1 MIETPNKTPKLSSQ
15 GDFIAHLTLLLLI
28 ISPKLLFGASA
39 YIPELRDPLE
49 DPWQWINMEDLNI
62 GMIHSMDVG
71 PDGTI
76 WVYSGKGLYSL
87 DGSSLSRHGS
97 LVLDDENLRSIGTI
111 KTVNSNLVYMYG
123 QYFFAIWKNGKW
135 KLIEDNMAFA
145 FRLAMAQDSENKLW
159 LSSGNKIALVEDEN
173 LQWFV
178 SPVTNPINNF
188 TVDAAGRFWV
198 VESSSGTVSCQVLEK
213 NKLRIDRV
221 WPELLKVP
229 NVNARNLQNLN
240 TQIICTT
247 DGTIW
252 AGNDH
257 DSVLPVSLKPGS
269 DSWETHDLEA
279 AGGSNRIFSIL
290 ESSDG
295 IIRITASGSIL
306 RLDGKQWHVYESPEI
321 NLSQSRSI
329 LKESNDGYLW
339 FFERFI
345 RLSRI
350 DYNSGKWRTL
360 ENLLFQCETDDG
372 HQWFVEK
379 DRRIVRHNPKD
390 NSWLAF
396 DEQDGAIETVT
407 TLFARNDGNL
417 WALGSDQGVA
427 AIAVWDGETWT
438 KRSIPKLG
446 EMISP
451 HSIGETSDNQL
462 FLTGRPAG
470 QGGNDWLFPEIAIFT
485 DDLFAP
491 QQYAT
496 YPEKLKKGFGT
507 LSDGRV
513 VFGGYNIQIWD
524 GHSFQRSLELEEG
537 LRYKWANNI
546 ESTKDGT
553 IWFSFWSKGIAR
565 LKDGKWTH
573 FTESDGLSSNY
584 VSDILVLEDGQLA
597 ALTAKGLD
605 RFDGSSWYNLELPGY
620 GGVIGGSYLGQTS
633 DGAIWINIA
642 NQGWFNDQ
650 VQEKPKHGQFVSL
663 RYLPG
668 SLPPDTT
675 IKLLAEPDRY
685 ANSLLV
691 GWAGNDVWS
700 ESPRK
705 SLTYSY
711 RTNDGDWSNYKKD
724 LMTFLQDQEP
734 GVLKIEARARDS
746 DGNVDPT
753 PAMIEVS
760 ITAPFWKTRW
770 FIATIVVWAVAIAAL
785 IYALLLQRVRHI
797 SMLSRM
803 RMQFMTNIS
812 HELRTPL
819 TLIIGPLEKL
829 VRFEKESGNS
839 RLHSIVNETASMA
852 LRNAKRLNQLVE
864 QLLEVRKLETGK
876 YTPRQETFEIVSY
889 TRLAIADFDNVAQ
902 TRSQRISFETE
913 TQSQW
918 LKFDIDAYRKILDNL
933 VLNAMKYS
941 DQNATTRIR
950 MSTTSGEEEAKRSIE
965 LTVEDEGVGIP
976 EEMQSHIFEAFYTG
990 SESKLSNVRSFGVGL
1005 ALVKELVELNGG
1017 TVSVESPI
1025 NENKSGSRF
1034 TVVFPNIESC
1044 ENQEGETQES
1054 ASSLTPLP
1062 IKQEKDRE
1070 IVLVV
1075 DDQDEIREYLSQ
1087 ELSDEFDI
1095 LLAKNGAEALEIAT
1109 QEVPD
1114 LILSDVMMPEMD
1126 GIQLCREVRNSQPIS
1141 HVPIILQT
1149 ALPADDRKRIGIDAG
1164 AVDFISKPLS
1174 IPNLKGRIRN
1184 LLEIRKRFAERLK
1197 AQLIKT
1203 TDDEDE
1209 ETADTDREFIERSR
1223 EIMKEFLGHPNF
1235 GTEDFATKM
1244 GMSRATCYRK
1254 FKAVTNMPLAE
1265 FIKRYRMEKA
1275 VTLLERGEKAANVAL
1290 KVGYSESSS
1299 FSRAFKSVY
1308 NRTPGKYK
1316 EQND

>member
-1 MIETPNKTPKLSSQ
+1 
-15 GDFIAHLTLLLLI
+15 
-28 ISPKLLFGASA
+28 
-39 YIPELRDPLE
+39 
-49 DPWQWINMEDLNI
+49 MEDLNI

-71 PDGTI
+71 TDGTI

-87 DGSSLSRHGS
+87 DGSSLTRHGA
-97 LVLDDENLRSIGTI
+97 LVRANKDVRSIGTI
-111 KTVNSNLVYMYG
+111 KIVNSNLVYMYG

-145 FRLAMAQDSENKLW
+145 FRLAMAQDNENKLW

-178 SPVTNPINNF
+178 SPVSNPINNF

-198 VESSSGTVSCQVLEK
+198 VESSTGTVSCQVLDE
-213 NKLRIDRV
+213 NELRIEKE
-221 WPELLKVP
+221 WPNLLKVP
-229 NVNARNLQNLN
+229 NVNPQNLQNLN
-240 TQIICTT
+240 TQIICAT

-257 DSVLPVSLKPGS
+257 ESVLPVSLSPDS
-269 DSWETHDLEA
+269 DSWTTHDLEL

-295 IIRITASGSIL
+295 IIRITATESIL
-306 RLDGKQWHVYESPEI
+306 RLDDNEWHVYENPEI

-329 LKESNDGYLW
+329 LKESNDGNLW
-339 FFERFI
+339 FFERFV

-372 HQWFVEK
+372 YQWFVEK
-379 DRRIVRHNPKD
+379 DRRVVRHNPKE
-390 NSWLAF
+390 NSWIAF
-396 DEQDGAIETVT
+396 DKEDGAIDKVA
-407 TLFARNDGNL
+407 TLFARNDGSL

-427 AIAVWDGETWT
+427 AVAIWNGDAWT
-438 KRSIPKLG
+438 KRHLPKLG

-451 HSIGETSDNQL
+451 HSVGETADNQL
-462 FLTGRPAG
+462 FLTGRLAG
-470 QGGNDWLFPEIAIFT
+470 QGGNDWLFPETAIFT
-485 DDLFAP
+485 NDLFAP
-491 QQYAT
+491 QQYTT
-496 YPEKLKKGFGT
+496 YPEKLKRGFGT

-513 VFGGYNIQIWD
+513 IFGGYNLQIWD
-524 GHSFQRSLELEEG
+524 GYSFQRSLELEEG

-546 ESTKDGT
+546 ETTDDGAV
-553 IWFSFWSKGIAR
+553 WFSFWSKGIAR
-565 LKDGKWTH
+565 LKDGEWTH

-584 VSDILVLEDGQLA
+584 VADILVLADGQLA

-620 GGVIGGSYLGQTS
+620 EVVTGGSYLGQTN
-633 DGAIWINIA
+633 DGAIWVNIA
-642 NQGWFNDQ
+642 NQGWFNDLA
-650 VQEKPKHGQFVSL
+650 QEKPKNGQFVSL

-668 SLPPDTT
+668 ILPPDTT
-675 IKLLAEPDRY
+675 IELLAKPNRY

-691 GWAGNDVWS
+691 GWTGNDVWS
-700 ESPRK
+700 ESPRN

-711 RTNDGDWSNYKKD
+711 RTNEGEWSIYKKNII
-724 LMTFLQDQEP
+724 TFLQDLKP
-734 GVLKIEARARDS
+734 GTLKIEARARDS

-753 PAMIEVS
+753 PAVMEMTIA
-760 ITAPFWKTRW
+760 APFWKTRW
-770 FIATIVVWAVAIAAL
+770 FIATIVFWAIAIAAL

-829 VRFEKESGNS
+829 IRAEKESNDS
-839 RLHSIVNETASMA
+839 RLLTIVNETASMA

-876 YTPRQETFEIVSY
+876 YTPKQEDFEIVSY

-902 TRSQRISFETE
+902 SRSQRISFETE
-913 TQSQW
+913 TESLW
-918 LKFDIDAYRKILDNL
+918 LKFDIDAYRKVLDNL

-941 DQNATTRIR
+941 EQSSITRIH
-950 MSTTSGEEEAKRSIE
+950 MSITPGENEAKRSVE
-965 LTVEDEGVGIP
+965 LTIEDEGVGIP

-1025 NENKSGSRF
+1025 NENDSGSRF
-1034 TVVFPNIESC
+1034 TVVFPDVERCIALES
-1044 ENQEGETQES
+1044 EKLEPASGLTQS
-1054 ASSLTPLP
+1054 PS
-1062 IKQEKDRE
+1062 KQEKDRE
-1070 IVLVV
+1070 IVLIV
-1075 DDQDEIREYLSQ
+1075 DDQDEIRQYLSL

-1095 LLAKNGAEALEIAT
+1095 LLARNGVEALEIAIK
-1109 QEVPD
+1109 EVPD

-1149 ALPADDRKRIGIDAG
+1149 ALPADDRKRVGIDAG

-1184 LLEIRKRFAERLK
+1184 LLGIRKRFAERLK
-1197 AQLIKT
+1197 AQLIKAPDDDTEET
-1203 TDDEDE
+1203 TDSDS
-1209 ETADTDREFIERSR
+1209 EFIERSR
-1223 EIMKEFLGHPNF
+1223 EIMKEYLGHPNF

-1275 VTLLERGEKAANVAL
+1275 VTLLERGEKAASVAL

-1299 FSRAFKSVY
+1299 FARAFKSIY
-1308 NRTPGKYK
+1308 NTTPGKYK
-1316 EQND
+1316 DLKDQGSEN